1 MSNKHAQ
8 QTGAAGG
15 FHTLNL
21 KVMLGVS
28 EALKARFVTDR
39 DVLFEIFKHAL
50 VELGP
55 LTRHAV
61 FELFSGPHRTIGNRV
76 KFHSVFTVAFRVFIF
91 TPAQLP

>member
-1 MSNKHAQ
+1 MLSKP
-8 QTGAAGG
+8 GAAGG

-21 KVMLGVS
+21 KMMLRVA

-55 LTRHAV
+55 LASHAM
-61 FELFSGPHRTIGNRV
+61 FQLFSGPHCTIGNRV

-91 TPAQLP
+91 TPAQHP